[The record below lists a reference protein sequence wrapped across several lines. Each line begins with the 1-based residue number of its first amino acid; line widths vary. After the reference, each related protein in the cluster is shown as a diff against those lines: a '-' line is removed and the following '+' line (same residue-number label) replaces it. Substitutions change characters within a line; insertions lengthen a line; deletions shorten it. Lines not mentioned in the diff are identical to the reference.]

1 MIEPSVAARPER
13 TNAET
18 EVSDELMGVILAA
31 GKGTRMR
38 PFSEHWPKPI
48 LPVLDKPLMAYQ
60 LEMMAALGIRRVVVV
75 IGHLGHEVVRALG
88 DGSRYGVTID
98 YVEQE
103 EMLGIAHAVSRL
115 EAHVDRPFFLFLG
128 DIFFVTE
135 NLDAMVERFRQGRL
149 GGVLACKREPNLEAI
164 KRNFVVLTGDDG
176 AVQRVIE
183 KPRHPRTDLK
193 GCGIYLF
200 DLSFFDA
207 VRRTPR
213 TAMRNEYEITDS
225 IQIFLDDGYR
235 VEAAEVVVADMN
247 VSYPADLLQLNLQL
261 LAQSGQSG
269 FRGQDVAVGR
279 GSELE
284 RCVVMDGARIGD
296 GCRLSDCLLFP
307 GAQVAAG
314 RVRQRAIF
322 TADAEIRCGGEE

>member
-1 MIEPSVAARPER
+1 
-13 TNAET
+13 
-18 EVSDELMGVILAA
+18 MGVILAA

-48 LPVLDKPLMAYQ
+48 LPVLGKPLMAYQ
-60 LEMMAALGIRRVVVV
+60 LEMMAAMGIRRVVVV

-88 DGSRYGVTID
+88 DGSQYGVRIQ

-115 EAHVDRPFFLFLG
+115 ESHVDRPFFLFLG
-128 DIFFVTE
+128 DIYFDTE
-135 NLDAMVERFRQGRL
+135 NLGSMVQRFCDGRGI

-164 KRNFVVLTGDDG
+164 KRNFVVLTGPDG
-176 AVQRVIE
+176 FVHRVIE

-225 IQIFLDDGYR
+225 IQIFLDDGYK
-235 VEAAEVVVADMN
+235 VEAAEVVRADMN
-247 VSYPADLLQLNLQL
+247 VSYPADLLELNLL
-261 LAQSGQSG
+261 LLCKSGAPNYVG
-269 FRGQDVAVGR
+269 PNVRPGRAVA
-279 GSELE
+279 LE
-284 RCVVMDGARIGD
+284 RCVVMEGAEIGD
-296 GCRLSDCLLFP
+296 DARLQECLLFP
-307 GAQVAAG
+307 GAHVPAG
-314 RVRQRAIF
+314 RVRRRTIF
-322 TADAEIRCGGEE
+322 TADAEIRCTAEDA

>member
-1 MIEPSVAARPER
+1 M
-13 TNAET
+13 T
-18 EVSDELMGVILAA
+18 EELMGVILAA

-48 LPVLDKPLMAYQ
+48 LPVLGVPLMAYQ
-60 LEMMAALGIRRVVVV
+60 LAMMAGLGVRRVVVV

-88 DGSRYGVTID
+88 DGSRWGVQIK

-103 EMLGIAHAVSRL
+103 ETLGIAHAVSRL
-115 EAHVDRPFFLFLG
+115 EPHVDRSFFLFLG
-128 DIFFVTE
+128 DIYFDTE
-135 NLDAMVERFRQGRL
+135 NLGSMLERFQKGRL

-164 KRNFVVLTGDDG
+164 KRNFVVMTDADG
-176 AVQRVIE
+176 VVHRVVE

-200 DLSFFDA
+200 DQSFFDA

-235 VEAAEVVVADMN
+235 VEAAEVVKADMN
-247 VSYPADLLQLNLQL
+247 VSYPADLLELNLL
-261 LAQSGQSG
+261 LMQQRGESNHVDPTVRFAGAAKLTQCVAMAGAEVGQN
-269 FRGQDVAVGR
+269 AVLT
-279 GSELE
+279 E
-284 RCVVMDGARIGD
+284 
-296 GCRLSDCLLFP
+296 CLLFP
-307 GAQVAAG
+307 GARVPAGKVAH
-314 RVRQRAIF
+314 RSIF
-322 TADAEIRCGGEE
+322 TPDAEIRCDGSGG

>member
-1 MIEPSVAARPER
+1 M
-13 TNAET
+13 TH
-18 EVSDELMGVILAA
+18 DLMGVILAA

-48 LPVLDKPLMAYQ
+48 LPVLGKPLMAYQ
-60 LEMMAALGIRRVVVV
+60 LEMMQKLGIRDVVVV

-88 DGSRYGVTID
+88 DGSKWGVNIK

-115 EAHVDRPFFLFLG
+115 ESHVTRPFFLFLG

-135 NLDAMVERFRQGRL
+135 NLGSMLDRFQKGKL

-164 KRNFVVLTGDDG
+164 KRNFVVLTDANG
-176 AVQRVIE
+176 VVHRVIE

-200 DLSFFDA
+200 DQAFFDA

-225 IQIFLDDGYR
+225 IQIFLDDGYK
-235 VEAAEVVVADMN
+235 VEAAEVVKADMN
-247 VSYPADLLQLNLQL
+247 VSYPADLLELNLLL
-261 LAQSGQSG
+261 LAQSGKAEWVAD
-269 FRGQDVAVGR
+269 DVKVGH
-279 GSELE
+279 GSKLVRSVAMAGADVGEGCELTE
-284 RCVVMDGARIGD
+284 
-296 GCRLSDCLLFP
+296 CLLFP
-307 GAQVAAG
+307 GARVPAG
-314 RVRQRAIF
+314 RVRHRSIF
-322 TADAEIRCGGEE
+322 TADAEIRCAPGES

>member
-1 MIEPSVAARPER
+1 MTS
-13 TNAET
+13 
-18 EVSDELMGVILAA
+18 ELMGVILAA

-48 LPVLDKPLMAYQ
+48 LPVLGKPLMAYQ
-60 LEMMAALGIRRVVVV
+60 LEMMQKMGIRDVVIV

-88 DGSRYGVTID
+88 DGSRYGVRIK

-135 NLDAMVERFRQGRL
+135 NLGSMLDRFRKGQL

-164 KRNFVVLTGDDG
+164 KRNFIVLTDAQGV
-176 AVQRVIE
+176 VQRVVE

-200 DLSFFDA
+200 DQAFFDA

-225 IQIFLDDGYR
+225 IQIFLDDGYK
-235 VEAAEVVVADMN
+235 VEAAEVVKADMN
-247 VSYPADLLQLNLQL
+247 VSYPADLLELNLLL
-261 LAQSGQSG
+261 LAQSKQPEWVAN
-269 FRGQDVAVGR
+269 DVVVAR
-279 GSELE
+279 GSKLVRSVAMAGAEVGEGCELTE
-284 RCVVMDGARIGD
+284 
-296 GCRLSDCLLFP
+296 CLLFP
-307 GAQVAAG
+307 GARVPAG
-314 RVRQRAIF
+314 RVRRRSIF
-322 TADAEIRCGGEE
+322 TADAEIRCAPDEV

>member
-1 MIEPSVAARPER
+1 
-13 TNAET
+13 
-18 EVSDELMGVILAA
+18 MGVILAA

-48 LPVLDKPLMAYQ
+48 LPVLGKPLMAYQ
-60 LEMMAALGIRRVVVV
+60 LEMMRSLGIRRVIVV

-88 DGSRYGVTID
+88 DGSRFGVQIQ

-115 EAHVDRPFFLFLG
+115 EPHVDRPFFLFLG

-135 NLDAMVERFRQGRL
+135 NLAAMRDRFAAGGV
-149 GGVLACKREPNLEAI
+149 GGVLACKREPDRDAI
-164 KRNFVVLTGDDG
+164 RRNFVVLTDERG
-176 AVQRVIE
+176 AVHRVIE

-200 DLSFFDA
+200 DLAFFDA

-225 IQIFLDDGYR
+225 IQIFIDDGYR
-235 VEAAEVVVADMN
+235 VEAAEVVKADMN
-247 VSYPADLLQLNLQL
+247 VSYPHDLLDLNLL
-261 LAQSGQSG
+261 LLEQSGKAEW
-269 FRGQDVAVGR
+269 RAADVQVAA
-279 GSELE
+279 GSRLE
-284 RCVVMDGARIGD
+284 RSVAMAGSAVAE
-296 GCRLSDCLLFP
+296 GCTLRECLLFP
-307 GAQVAAG
+307 GARVPAG
-314 RVRQRAIF
+314 RVRRRTIF
-322 TADAEIRCGGEE
+322 TSDAEIRCEPDEGG

>member
-1 MIEPSVAARPER
+1 MTS
-13 TNAET
+13 
-18 EVSDELMGVILAA
+18 ELMGVILAA

-48 LPVLDKPLMAYQ
+48 LPVLGKPLMAYQ
-60 LEMMAALGIRRVVVV
+60 LEMMQKMGIRDVVIV

-88 DGSRYGVTID
+88 DGSRYGVRIK

-135 NLDAMVERFRQGRL
+135 NLGSMLDRFRKGQL

-164 KRNFVVLTGDDG
+164 KRNFIVLTDAQGV
-176 AVQRVIE
+176 VQRVVE

-200 DLSFFDA
+200 DQAFFDA

-225 IQIFLDDGYR
+225 IQIFLDDGYK
-235 VEAAEVVVADMN
+235 VEAAEVVKADMN
-247 VSYPADLLQLNLQL
+247 VSYPADLLDLNLL
-261 LAQSGQSG
+261 LLPQSGKG
-269 FRGQDVAVGR
+269 EWRGEGVTLGR
-279 GSELE
+279 GSKLV
-284 RCVVMDGARIGD
+284 RSVAMAGAEVGD
-296 GCRLSDCLLFP
+296 GCELTECLLVP
-307 GAQVAAG
+307 GARVPAG
-314 RVRQRAIF
+314 RVRRRSIF
-322 TADAEIRCGGEE
+322 TADAEIRCSPDEG